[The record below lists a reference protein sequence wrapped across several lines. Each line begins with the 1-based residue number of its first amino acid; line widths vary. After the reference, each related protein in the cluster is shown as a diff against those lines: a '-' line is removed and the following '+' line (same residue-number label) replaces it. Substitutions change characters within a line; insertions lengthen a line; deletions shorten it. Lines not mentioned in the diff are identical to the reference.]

1 MSDELRA
8 VAERLRPRLDAFVIG
23 SRDAS
28 GEPDTAEWPVTVKL
42 HTAGGSSVVA
52 TLDLL
57 RLAKA
62 YLAEHPA
69 DDGEPAT
76 EEWAKALGE
85 WSQYTSSSGVRWYH
99 GPADVYLRFDANGC
113 EMGVGCVGETQYLL
127 SDPTRGHVRRLC
139 AVAGSPLKEPA
150 KP

>member
-8 VAERLRPRLDAFVIG
+8 VAERLRPRLDAFVTG

-42 HTAGGSSVVA
+42 HTAGGASVVA

-76 EEWAKALGE
+76 EEWAKSLGLHA
-85 WSQYTSSSGVRWYH
+85 YKRLSGAIEYSIR
-99 GPADVYLRFDANGC
+99 DAFLEFGDGSVWL
-113 EMGVGCVGETQYLL
+113 GVEATGDRIFLAEN
-127 SDPTRGHVRRLC
+127 PTRRHLRMLLW
-139 AVAGSPLKEPA
+139 VAGQQLPTKSESP
-150 KP
+150 